1 MWRKNT
7 AVLRMYN
14 FYVAIIVQSI
24 WFYVFLLFF
33 RVEERMSGSDMSG
46 YTDKDINTAKQLPK
60 VEYLSFCKKH
70 YSQKFI
76 LNCLIYSHNYDIKQN
91 YNPYN

>member
-1 MWRKNT
+1 
-7 AVLRMYN
+7 MYN

-76 LNCLIYSHNYDIKQN
+76 LNCLIYSHMILNKIIILIIINDFNYRYKS
-91 YNPYN
+91 